1 MIGKIAK
8 KGRGFRGLA
17 AYLLRGGRGAIV
29 AGPMAGR
36 NARELARE
44 FGALRRLNPRL
55 TKAVGHMMLSLS
67 GGEALTDAQWNDV
80 ARLYVDGMG
89 FSNAPWLGVL
99 HRDTDHE
106 HLHIIASRVSF
117 DGKTV
122 SDANDFRRSEQ
133 LVRAIEERYGLRV
146 PPVCN
151 VKGAEGRI
159 TRENKMSMESHDE
172 EPEPV
177 VPEIQG
183 RGAELGEDMP
193 QVPRREMRRATQEP
207 SYQERMALL
216 FGDDFVRAFRHPR
229 GAVLYFKQ
237 AGQIRDD
244 GDKLTVVGPMEETLA
259 AQRIVSLAVNREW
272 PTISFSGSGSF
283 VEKAMREALKSGMRV
298 VAQDDGQQR
307 ILARILAERQGGAA
321 SSGGPKPVS
330 VPAGAVP
337 ADAGLD
343 VDFVSLLHEIDEL
356 PKVLPIVRIKNRVR
370 DPKPDDTK
378 PSIVGNA
385 PEFLNVRERLQAKR
399 KREADEVRAAPP
411 SGRSRNGPST
421 P

>member
-17 AYLLRGGRGAIV
+17 AYLLRGDRGVVV

-67 GGEALTDAQWNDV
+67 GGEALTDDQWNEV
-80 ARLYVDGMG
+80 ARFYVDGMG

-106 HLHIIASRVSF
+106 HLHIMASRVDF
-117 DGKTV
+117 DGRTV

-133 LVRAIEERYGLRV
+133 LVRAIEQQYGLRV
-146 PPVCN
+146 PPVGHA
-151 VKGAEGRI
+151 KGAGGKT
-159 TRENKMSMESHDE
+159 TREKKMTSE
-172 EPEPV
+172 ENSDLHRTD

-183 RGAELGEDMP
+183 RGGELGEETP
-193 QVPRREMRRATQEP
+193 QTTRREMRRATQEP
-207 SYQERMALL
+207 SYQERLTLL
-216 FGDDFVRAFRHPR
+216 FGDDFVRVFRHPR

-244 GDKLTVVGPMEETLA
+244 GDKLSVVGAMEESLA
-259 AQRIVSLAVNREW
+259 AQRIVTLAIDRAW
-272 PTISFSGSGSF
+272 PSISFSGSGSF
-283 VEKAMREALKSGMRV
+283 VEKAMREAIRNGMRV
-298 VAQDDGQQR
+298 VAKDDRQHR
-307 ILARILAERQGGAA
+307 ILARILAEKQGGAA
-321 SSGGPKPVS
+321 SSTGPKPL
-330 VPAGAVP
+330 PTGAVP
-337 ADAGLD
+337 ADHGLD
-343 VDFVSLLHEIDEL
+343 LELVSILHEIEDL
-356 PKVLPIVRIKNRVR
+356 PDVLPLVRIKNKVR
-370 DPKPDDTK
+370 DPKPQDTK
-378 PSIVGNA
+378 PAVVGKA

-399 KREADEVRAAPP
+399 KGLADKTKEVPP
-411 SGRSRNGPST
+411 PRRSGGPLT

>member
-17 AYLLRGGRGAIV
+17 AYLLRGDRGLIV
-29 AGPMAGR
+29 AGPMTGR

-67 GGEALTDAQWNDV
+67 GGETLTEDQWSDV
-80 ARLYVDGMG
+80 AHFYVDGMG
-89 FSNAPWLGVL
+89 FSDAPWLGVL

-106 HLHIIASRVSF
+106 HLHIMASRVSF

-133 LVRAIEERYGLRV
+133 LVRAIEQRYGLRV

-151 VKGAEGRI
+151 AKRAEGRTI
-159 TRENKMSMESHDE
+159 REKKMTAVKDGNVQ
-172 EPEPV
+172 EPV
-177 VPEIQG
+177 VPELQG
-183 RGAELGEDMP
+183 RGAEPGE
-193 QVPRREMRRATQEP
+193 QTAELARREMRRATQEP
-207 SYQERMALL
+207 SYQERLALL
-216 FGDDFVRAFRHPR
+216 LGDDFVRAFRHPR

-244 GDKLTVVGPMEETLA
+244 GDKLTVVGLMEEALA
-259 AQRIVSLAVNREW
+259 AQRIVALAIDREW
-272 PTISFSGSGSF
+272 PSISFSGSGSF
-283 VEKAMREALKSGMRV
+283 LEKAMREALKNGMMV
-298 VAQDDGQQR
+298 VAKDDRQQR
-307 ILARILAERQGGAA
+307 ILARILAERQGGEA
-321 SSGGPKPVS
+321 SSGGPKPI
-330 VPAGAVP
+330 PAGAVP
-337 ADAGLD
+337 ADHGLD
-343 VDFVSLLHEIDEL
+343 LDFVSILHEIDEL
-356 PKVLPIVRIKNRVR
+356 PEVLPLVRVNNKRR
-370 DPKPDDTK
+370 DSQPEDTK
-378 PSIVGNA
+378 PAIVGKA

-399 KREADEVRAAPP
+399 QREADRTKATP
-411 SGRSRNGPST
+411 SPGKIRNGPSI